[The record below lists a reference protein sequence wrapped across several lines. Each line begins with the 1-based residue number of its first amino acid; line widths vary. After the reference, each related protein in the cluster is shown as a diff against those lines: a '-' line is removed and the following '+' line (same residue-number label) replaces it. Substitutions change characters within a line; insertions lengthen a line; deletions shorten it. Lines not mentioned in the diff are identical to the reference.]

1 MVVLLDHTASLPDVC
16 SLVSGMQYP
25 EQTRDPIA
33 FLQFAYVCLTVIHY
47 TQGVLYNTSTKIVIF
62 SNIANSLCFAF
73 MDESHALIANSY
85 TVHQFDTRDDY
96 RRDDSLLFQDGTDGQ
111 RVVGSHLPLN

>member
-1 MVVLLDHTASLPDVC
+1 MVVLLDHTVGLPDVR

-33 FLQFAYVCLTVIHY
+33 FLHLAYLQH
-47 TQGVLYNTSTKIVIF
+47 
-62 SNIANSLCFAF
+62 FAF
-73 MDESHALIANSY
+73 MDESQALIAISC
-85 TVHQFDTRDDY
+85 TIHRFDA
-96 RRDDSLLFQDGTDGQ
+96 RDDSLLFQDGTDGQ